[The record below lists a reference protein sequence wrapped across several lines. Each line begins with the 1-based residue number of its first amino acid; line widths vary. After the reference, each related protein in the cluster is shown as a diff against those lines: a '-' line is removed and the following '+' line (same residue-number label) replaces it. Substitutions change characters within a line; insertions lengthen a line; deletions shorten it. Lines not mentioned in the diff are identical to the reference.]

1 MGTWL
6 VVLVILCALVLGVR
20 MLRGLWARSRSVE
33 RHQHALETLAGITQS
48 ADGPGEGQA
57 DNGRQAHVRL
67 IGGAPGE
74 AGTPVALPP
83 PRPFSRPS
91 GAKASPFRRP
101 SRSAPSSAALDAV
114 ASANARGGILQ
125 RLSVR
130 ARTGDDAPTR
140 ALPVVP
146 PPPPPAA
153 LPGGRAAPVTAAR
166 PSHQHVFYFDDLGAR
181 PAPPPKAAAPD
192 VQVIPEAAAGLPV
205 APSDLLSKPPV
216 RLIGPAGAPGSGEP
230 TRVLPAARGAGAGG
244 AGAPL
249 PPAPPPPPPGSTLSA
264 PPAGAGGEASAQAG
278 DAAQQAGMEAGP
290 VPAHSRRSRSLP
302 TKPLAAAAATAALLA
317 AVAAG
322 VLLTEHGPS
331 RVATRPSGGRTAPAT
346 HHSTT
351 SAPATTVPQT
361 TTTTAAPK
369 PATLVSSGGGSATY
383 QLTSPS
389 ASIVVHAS
397 GPCWIEVR
405 AGSPG
410 GQVIY
415 EGTLAAGQQSSV
427 TGPAWIRLGDPP
439 NVSVS
444 VDGTHMH
451 VPGATAA
458 VPLNLQFTL
467 G

>member
-6 VVLVILCALVLGVR
+6 VVLVILCALVVAVR
-20 MLRGLWARSRSVE
+20 TLRGLWARSRSVE
-33 RHQHALETLAGITQS
+33 RHHQALETLAGITQS
-48 ADGPGEGQA
+48 VDSTGDQHAA
-57 DNGRQAHVRL
+57 NGRQAHVRL
-67 IGGAPGE
+67 ISSAPGE

-91 GAKASPFRRP
+91 GAKGSPFRRP
-101 SRSAPSSAALDAV
+101 SRSGPSSAALDAV
-114 ASANARGGILQ
+114 ASATGRGGILQ
-125 RLSVR
+125 RISAR

-140 ALPVVP
+140 ALPVVA

-153 LPGGRAAPVTAAR
+153 VLAEQAAPAPGGKA
-166 PSHQHVFYFDDLGAR
+166 SHQHVFYFDDLGAR
-181 PAPPPKAAAPD
+181 PAPEPRAAAPE
-192 VQVIPEAAAGLPV
+192 VQVRPQAPTAVPV
-205 APSDLLSKPPV
+205 PPSELTSGPPV
-216 RLIGPAGAPGSGEP
+216 RLIGQQSPPGADQP
-230 TRVLPAARGAGAGG
+230 TRALPAAPTAGTPG

-249 PPAPPPPPPGSTLSA
+249 PPPRPGPGPSAMPAPAPANDGPQVSA
-264 PPAGAGGEASAQAG
+264 DSEGDGAHQPSQAS
-278 DAAQQAGMEAGP
+278 GP
-290 VPAHSRRSRSLP
+290 LPAHRRGNRPLP
-302 TKPLAAAAATAALLA
+302 TKPLVAAAATAALLA

-322 VLLTEHGPS
+322 VLLSGHGPN
-331 RVATRPSGGRTAPAT
+331 RVATGRPSARSTPVT

-351 SAPATTVPQT
+351 SAPVTTVAP
-361 TTTTAAPK
+361 TTTTAPPK

-451 VPGATAA
+451 VPGATEA
-458 VPLNLQFTL
+458 VPLNLQFSL